1 MKYNSIY
8 CALDTKDVEQ
18 ALEIGNQIKK
28 YVGGIKVG
36 LEFFT
41 ANGPDGIKKLSQLSL
56 PIFLDLKLFD
66 IPNTIENTIESLKNL
81 SIKYLSIHLLNGKET
96 LLRARKTVEQTS
108 IKLLGVSILT
118 SMNQKNINEI
128 GFTKSLEN
136 HVEAL
141 AKLAVETKIHGIIC
155 SPRDIKKIKNICN
168 GMEIVTPGIRTE
180 KVANDDQKRIMTAK
194 EALDEGATILIIGR
208 PITEGDPEQNIKKI
222 INSLN

>member
-81 SIKYLSIHLLNGKET
+81 SIKYLSIHLLSGKET

-141 AKLAVETKIHGIIC
+141 AKLAAETKIHGIIC
-155 SPRDIKKIKNICN
+155 SPQDIKKIKNICD

-194 EALDEGATILIIGR
+194 EALNEGATILIIGR
-208 PITEGDPEQNIKKI
+208 PITEGNVEHNIKKI
-222 INSLN
+222 ISSLN